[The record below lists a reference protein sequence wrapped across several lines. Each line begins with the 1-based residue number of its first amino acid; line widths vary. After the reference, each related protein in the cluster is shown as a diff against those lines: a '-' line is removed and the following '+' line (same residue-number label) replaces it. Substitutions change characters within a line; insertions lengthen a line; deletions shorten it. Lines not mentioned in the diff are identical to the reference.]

1 MNVQE
6 TDQGVGD
13 SGRLEI
19 EMSKQYGWRGMVLL
33 ILSLALIGCASTG
46 RAPIEDR
53 DLAAEVREAASG
65 QDSLIDV
72 YPLTDPAAVE
82 LMRQAR
88 LAEQDDDIAG
98 AAALVKKAL
107 EIVPND
113 PEYWQ
118 YQAELELK
126 RGEFILALDHAR
138 RSYALGPQVGQLCY
152 RNWLT
157 MTFAWEA
164 LYDLDAAEESR
175 QRAEECTMKEQET
188 Y

>member
-1 MNVQE
+1 
-6 TDQGVGD
+6 
-13 SGRLEI
+13 
-19 EMSKQYGWRGMVLL
+19 MSKQSPLRFGLVLMAL
-33 ILSLALIGCASTG
+33 VLAGCVSMG
-46 RAPIEDR
+46 PAPIEER
-53 DLAAEVREAASG
+53 DLAAEVRNAASS

-72 YPLTDPAAVE
+72 YPLSDPAAVE

-88 LAEQDDDIAG
+88 MAETDNDIAG
-98 AAALVKKAL
+98 ASALVQKAL
-107 EIVPND
+107 EIVPED

-126 RGEFILALDHAR
+126 RGEYILALEHAR

-164 LYDLDAAEESR
+164 LYDLDEAEQAR
-175 QRAEECTMKEQET
+175 QRADQCTLKDQST

>member
-1 MNVQE
+1 
-6 TDQGVGD
+6 
-13 SGRLEI
+13 
-19 EMSKQYGWRGMVLL
+19 MSKHLELRFCVVLMASA
-33 ILSLALIGCASTG
+33 IAGCASMG
-46 RAPIEDR
+46 RAPIEER
-53 DLAAEVREAASG
+53 DLAAEVRSAASS

-82 LMRQAR
+82 LIRQAR
-88 LAEQDDDIAG
+88 LAEDDNDIAG
-98 AAALVKKAL
+98 AVALVRKAL
-107 EIVPND
+107 EIVPQD

-118 YQAELELK
+118 YRAELELQ
-126 RGEFILALDHAR
+126 RAEYILALEHAR

-164 LYDLDAAEESR
+164 LYDLEEAKKAR
-175 QRAEECTMKEQET
+175 QEADRCTLKEQAT